1 MNDLD
6 RAQELGMSVEE
17 FQSLVGHDPLDS
29 HLEFVQGGAHAPKD
43 GKEYD
48 SDKDVKLKKKKGKQ
62 NAQEKISAEVQ
73 DGGLHTHDESNPL
86 GLHSHYPGG
95 PLGGAHTHTAQN
107 PLGHHTHRYSRE
119 ELLEFKF
126 ARPGIM
132 IDIDGVHSHEKPQ
145 LDFSDNPVV
154 RDNPEGYH
162 LHDPDLSKPAEGDRA
177 DEVAARNARVDK
189 N

>member
-6 RAQELGMSVEE
+6 RARELGMTVEE
-17 FQSLVGHDPLDS
+17 FQSIVGHDPLDS
-29 HLEFVQGGAHAPKD
+29 HLEFVQGGSHAPKD

-48 SDKDVKLKKKKGKQ
+48 SDKDVKLKKKKESKG
-62 NAQEKISAEVQ
+62 EVQ
-73 DGGLHTHDESNPL
+73 DYGLHTHDESNPL
-86 GLHSHYPGG
+86 GLHAHYPGG

-119 ELLEFKF
+119 QLLEFKF

-132 IDIDGVHSHEKPQ
+132 IDIDGPHSHEEKGK
-145 LDFSDNPVV
+145 LDFPDNPVV
-154 RDNPEGYH
+154 RDNPQGYH
-162 LHDPDLSKPAEGDRA
+162 LHDPDLAKPANGDRA
-177 DEVAARNARVDK
+177 DRIAERNSKVDK